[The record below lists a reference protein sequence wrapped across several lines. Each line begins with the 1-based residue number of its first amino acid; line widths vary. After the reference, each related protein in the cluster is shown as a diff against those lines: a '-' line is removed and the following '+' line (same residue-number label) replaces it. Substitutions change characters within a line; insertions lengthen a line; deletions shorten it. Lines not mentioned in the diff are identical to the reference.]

1 MRRLVER
8 DRGLDPGNAQATL
21 LTKISDEDKMAF
33 KSASKVEL
41 K

>member
-8 DRGLDPGNAQATL
+8 DGGLDPGNAQATL
-21 LTKISDEDKMAF
+21 FTKISDEGKMGIN
-33 KSASKVEL
+33 SASKVEH